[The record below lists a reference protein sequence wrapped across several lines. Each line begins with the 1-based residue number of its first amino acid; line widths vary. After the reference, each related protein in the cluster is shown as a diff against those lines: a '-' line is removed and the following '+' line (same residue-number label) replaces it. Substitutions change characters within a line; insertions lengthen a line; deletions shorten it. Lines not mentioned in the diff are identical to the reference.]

1 MSASREESGFI
12 VTGAAGGIGRT
23 TAALLANDGATVLG
37 VDLRESTATWPSEET
52 ASQRHSFLAA
62 DLTLPESSRRVV
74 EAAQEGLPEITGL
87 INCAGVA
94 SRTSIPHVS
103 LEEWNRVMSINLTSV
118 FFLTQAVLPSMI
130 KQGHGLIVNLASAA
144 GKLGGVT
151 VGPHYSAAKAG
162 IICLT
167 KSLAQYGAPH
177 GIRVNA
183 VCPGPIATNMTAEWD
198 RATNEAFTAKIP
210 MHRYGTADE
219 VAKTILFLL
228 SDGAGYITGEI
239 IDVNGGLI
247 MD

>member
-1 MSASREESGFI
+1 MSEEFQQTGFI
-12 VTGAAGGIGRT
+12 VTGAAGGIGMA
-23 TAALLANDGATVLG
+23 TAALLAKGGATVLG
-37 VDLRESTATWPSEET
+37 VDLREPIAPWPSEAT
-52 ASQRHSFLAA
+52 AGTRHSFVAA
-62 DLTLPESSRRVV
+62 NLTRSDSYERIVKAAKDRLPEV
-74 EAAQEGLPEITGL
+74 TGL

-94 SRTSIPHVS
+94 SRTSIPEVS
-103 LEEWNRVMSINLTSV
+103 LEEWNNVMSINLTSV
-118 FFLTQAVLPSMI
+118 FFLSQAVLPVMI
-130 KQGHGLIVNLASAA
+130 EQGHGSIVNLASAA

-167 KSLAQYGAPH
+167 KSLAHYGAPH
-177 GIRVNA
+177 GVRANA
-183 VCPGPIATNMTAEWD
+183 VCPGPITTNMTADWD
-198 RATNEAFTAKIP
+198 AATNEAFTAKIP
-210 MHRYGTADE
+210 MHRYGTAEE